1 MSKIVNISGV
11 GKTYDKKGQTT
22 VALKSIDLSIK
33 KGDFFLVKG
42 ASGSGKTTLLLMIG
56 GMLQPSQG
64 DLQVLD
70 KNLNSLSDKEKV
82 KFRADNIGFIFQMF
96 HLIPYLNV
104 RENILINNEVKENKI
119 SDEELEELA
128 EELGISHRMSHYP
141 SELSAGEKQRVAL
154 ARALIKK
161 PELILADEPTG
172 NLDSENSQIVLQQ
185 LKEFCTKGGTVVM
198 VSHDDQ
204 PDAYANELFTIGQKH
219 ETVSQ
224 HE

>member
-1 MSKIVNISGV
+1 MSEIVNIKNVS
-11 GKTYDKKGQTT
+11 KTYQKNGQQIM
-22 VALKSIDLSIK
+22 ALNSIDLSIN

-42 ASGSGKTTLLLMIG
+42 ASGSGKTTLLLIIG

-64 DLQVLD
+64 DLNVLGM
-70 KNLNSLSDKEKV
+70 NLNNLPDGEKV

-104 RENILINNEVKENKI
+104 RENILINNEVNGSKI
-119 SDEELEELA
+119 GAQELEELA
-128 EELGISHRMSHYP
+128 EKLGLSHRLSHYP
-141 SELSAGEKQRVAL
+141 PELSAGEKQRVAL

-172 NLDSENSQIVLQQ
+172 NLDQENSQIVLQK
-185 LKEFCTKGGTVVM
+185 LKEYCDNGGTVVM

-204 PDAYANELFTIGQKH
+204 PDAYANELFTIGQKN
-219 ETVSQ
+219 
-224 HE
+224 